1 MILQGRTVLAPLDD
15 GRVHE
20 AEEGAAPAPR
30 HRLVVARVRRVVAEA
45 HEEGAPGRVAVVQLR
60 QELVRVVR
68 LELVGEAA
76 VAVRRDVDLEVPVL
90 ALRPLGERL
99 RERVGA
105 RDGLDLV
112 VGDAVDGLPHEGVGL
127 DREVAHL
134 GELPADAVGCL
145 FVGGAV
151 CGWMDVGEACV

>member
-1 MILQGRTVLAPLDD
+1 MVC
-15 GRVHE
+15 
-20 AEEGAAPAPR
+20 
-30 HRLVVARVRRVVAEA
+30 
-45 HEEGAPGRVAVVQLR
+45 
-60 QELVRVVR
+60 

-76 VAVRRDVDLEVPVL
+76 VAVRRDVDLEVPVF

-112 VGDAVDGLPHEGVGL
+112 VRDAVDGLPHEGVGL

-134 GELPADAVGCL
+134 GVLPADAVGCL
-145 FVGGAV
+145 LV
-151 CGWMDVGEACV
+151 AC